1 VSRRTLLILVALA
14 GLAVVGGLV
23 GVVVATSGG
32 GDRLTVFTARSHY
45 GDEKPFQD
53 FARDEKIDLTL
64 FGGSASELYERLKSE
79 GEQTKADLLITVD
92 AANLWRAE
100 QAGLLEPIHSAELDR
115 NVPAALRDPDGEW
128 YGLTLRAR
136 TIMRST
142 ERVRATAATTYED
155 LGDPRWKGKLCLRS
169 GTSEYNVSFVAD
181 RIAKDGEA
189 ATRRML
195 EHWMANGP
203 EILGSDTDVL
213 KAIAGGRCDVGLTNS
228 YYLGR
233 ELEDDPGFP
242 VAPVWADQNGRGTH
256 VNLSGVG
263 VVKASDRKDDAE
275 RLVRYLTAPRQ
286 QRTFAH
292 NNHEFGVGPGV
303 KTTKEIARFGS
314 FKRDPIDVAGA
325 GSHLEDAVRMMNDV
339 GWD

>member
-1 VSRRTLLILVALA
+1 MALA
-14 GLAVVGGLV
+14 GLAVAGGLV

-32 GDRLTVFTARSHY
+32 GDQLTVFTARSHY

-53 FARDEKIDLTL
+53 FAADEGVDLTL

-79 GEQTKADLLITVD
+79 GDQSKADLLITVD
-92 AANLWRAE
+92 GANLWRAE
-100 QAGLLEPIHSAELDR
+100 EAGLLQPIRSAELDR

-142 ERVRATAATTYED
+142 ERVKETDATTYED

-181 RIAKDGEA
+181 RIAKDGERE
-189 ATRRML
+189 TKEML
-195 EHWMANGP
+195 ERWMANEP
-203 EILGSDTDVL
+203 DILGSDVDVL
-213 KAIAGGRCDVGLTNS
+213 NAIADGRCDVGLTNS

-233 ELEDDPGFP
+233 ELDENPDFP
-242 VAPVWADQNGRGTH
+242 VAPVWADQKGRGTH

-263 VVKASDRKDDAE
+263 VVKASDQKDEAE
-275 RLVRYLTAPRQ
+275 DLVLYLTAPRQ
-286 QRTFAH
+286 QRTFAR

-303 KTTKEIARFGS
+303 KTTPEIAQFGT

-325 GSHLEDAVRMMNDV
+325 GSHLDEAVRMMNDV
-339 GWD
+339 GWN